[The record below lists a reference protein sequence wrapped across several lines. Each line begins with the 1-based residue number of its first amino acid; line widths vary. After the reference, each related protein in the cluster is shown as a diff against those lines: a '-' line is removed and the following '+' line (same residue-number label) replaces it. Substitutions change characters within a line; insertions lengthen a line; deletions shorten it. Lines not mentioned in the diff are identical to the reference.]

1 MNALCFLDPYPSPK
15 TQHARVLPFSWFVI
29 ARQPFWQG
37 GMVTRRSV
45 SAASRLFGDA
55 EAESIS
61 CDARSQRRKMVVL
74 CMQRRSEPLNGSQLG
89 FSPLA
94 QLGQISMSGEAPDL
108 SEDVLSGGEVG

>member
-1 MNALCFLDPYPSPK
+1 
-15 TQHARVLPFSWFVI
+15 
-29 ARQPFWQG
+29 
-37 GMVTRRSV
+37 MVTRRSV

-89 FSPLA
+89 FGPLA
-94 QLGQISMSGEAPDL
+94 QLGQLSMGGEAPDL
-108 SEDVLSGGEVG
+108 SEDLLSGRELGQR

>member
-1 MNALCFLDPYPSPK
+1 ML
-15 TQHARVLPFSWFVI
+15 
-29 ARQPFWQG
+29 
-37 GMVTRRSV
+37 TRRSV

-55 EAESIS
+55 EAESIR

-94 QLGQISMSGEAPDL
+94 QLGQISMGGEAPDL
-108 SEDVLSGGEVG
+108 SEDLLSGSELGQRQAQTEQCGVSFVLTVRFPRERRQVIDSQP